1 MPSEKELIK
10 IIPKIYRNTYENL
23 ALFFFIRG
31 QLNIFPTIKLKQA
44 IANFRRE
51 TGITEDEWD
60 ENCIRTTY
68 GNIQRE
74 FIDYKYTNTI
84 TKKNGKRNE
93 VAEKIR

>member
-1 MPSEKELIK
+1 MPSEKEFTK
-10 IIPKIYRNTYENL
+10 MIPKIYRNTYEKL

-31 QLNIFPTIKLKQA
+31 QLNVLPTMQLKQA

-74 FIDYKYTNTI
+74 FIDYKYTTVIN
-84 TKKNGKRNE
+84 KKKCGCHE
-93 VAEKIR
+93 G

>member
-1 MPSEKELIK
+1 MPSEIELTK
-10 IIPKIYRNTYENL
+10 LIPKIYKNNYEKL

-31 QLNIFPTIKLKQA
+31 QLNIFPTMRLKQA

-51 TGITEDEWD
+51 TGITEDDWD

-74 FIDYKYTNTI
+74 FIDYKYVNR
-84 TKKNGKRNE
+84 KNGKRNE
-93 VAEKIR
+93 VAEKIK